1 MGRRNFMHSLIVLVS
16 ISTYYSHLFFCIIR
30 TVNGIFIAKRYFV
43 NVCTAINLHHTNRL
57 VWCRIGTFFTFPLV
71 SAPIFALRFSNHPH
85 RYTLLIPFRMHK
97 LNKIKRSESNL
108 FIVDRKVS
116 LPRAFDV
123 KIPFFGFL
131 VRWTC
136 LLLEKICLH
145 FFSARLSKNHVILF
159 FAKSQLVRGPN
170 TLFFY
175 DLYKHTGRDF
185 IDDITYLD
193 P

>member
-30 TVNGIFIAKRYFV
+30 TVYGIFIAKRYFV
-43 NVCTAINLHHTNRL
+43 NVCTTINLHHTNRL

-108 FIVDRKVS
+108 FKENWFFRGRCISPVS
-116 LPRAFDV
+116 RALWVNVQD
-123 KIPFFGFL
+123 KISFG
-131 VRWTC
+131 
-136 LLLEKICLH
+136 
-145 FFSARLSKNHVILF
+145 
-159 FAKSQLVRGPN
+159 
-170 TLFFY
+170 
-175 DLYKHTGRDF
+175 
-185 IDDITYLD
+185 
-193 P
+193 